1 MSTYKNV
8 NDNYTITCA
17 DGLGVFT
24 VNAANIRLNG
34 NITTTGSNTVV
45 YDFITV
51 AANNTGAITDMGLL
65 GQTGPTTFAGLRF
78 DTQANTWQISS
89 SVTSLGAPVAAYAN
103 ILTTSSSAVAAGSNT
118 QVQFNQ
124 GGVFGANANLTYDYA
139 NSQLTLNGYQVLGNT
154 ATPPNVANSV
164 ALYSNVVGSGGTGL
178 YFTSSSAHDELVS
191 KSKAI
196 VYGII
201 F

>member
-17 DGLGVFT
+17 NGLGIFT
-24 VNAANIRLNG
+24 VNAANIRFNG
-34 NITTTGSNTVV
+34 NITTTGSNTTI

-51 AANNTGAITDMGLL
+51 AANNTGSVKEMGLL
-65 GQTGPTTFAGLRF
+65 GQTGNTTFAGLQF
-78 DTQANTWQISS
+78 NVNTNSWQISP
-89 SVTSLGAPVAAYAN
+89 SVTVTGAPIVAYAN
-103 ILTTSSSAVAAGSNT
+103 ILTAASPAVAAGSDT
-118 QVQFNQ
+118 QLQFNQ
-124 GGVFGANANLTYDYA
+124 GGVFGASANLTYDYG
-139 NSQLTLNGYQVLGNT
+139 NSRLTLKGYQVLGNT

-178 YFTSSSAHDELVS
+178 YFTSTSAADELVS

-196 VYGII
+196 VYAII

>member
-17 DGLGVFT
+17 DGLGIFT
-24 VNAANIRLNG
+24 VNAANIRFNG
-34 NITTTGSNTVV
+34 NITTTGSNTTI

-51 AANNTGAITDMGLL
+51 AANNTGSVKEMGLL
-65 GQTGPTTFAGLRF
+65 GQTGNTTFAGLQF
-78 DTQANTWQISS
+78 NVNTNSWQISP
-89 SVTSLGAPVAAYAN
+89 SVTVTGAPIVAYAN
-103 ILTTSSSAVAAGSNT
+103 ILTAASPAVAAGSDT
-118 QVQFNQ
+118 QLQFNQ
-124 GGVFGANANLTYDYA
+124 GGVFGASANLTYDYG
-139 NSQLTLNGYQVLGNT
+139 NSRLTLEGYQVLGNT

-178 YFTSSSAHDELVS
+178 YFTSTSAADELVS

-196 VYGII
+196 VYAII

>member
-17 DGLGVFT
+17 DGLGIFT
-24 VNAANIRLNG
+24 VNAANIRFNG
-34 NITTTGSNTVV
+34 NITTTGSNTTI

-51 AANNTGAITDMGLL
+51 AANNTGSVKEMGLL
-65 GQTGPTTFAGLRF
+65 GQTGNTTFAGLQF
-78 DTQANTWQISS
+78 NVNTNSWQISP
-89 SVTSLGAPVAAYAN
+89 SVTVTGAPIVAYAN
-103 ILTTSSSAVAAGSNT
+103 ILTSSSPAVAAGSDT
-118 QVQFNQ
+118 QLQFNQ
-124 GGVFGANANLTYDYA
+124 GGVFGASANLTYDYS
-139 NSQLTLNGYQVLGNT
+139 NSRLTLNGYQVLGNT

-178 YFTSSSAHDELVS
+178 YFTSTSAADELVS

-196 VYGII
+196 VYAII

>member
-17 DGLGVFT
+17 DGLGIFT
-24 VNAANIRLNG
+24 VNAANIRFNG
-34 NITTTGSNTVV
+34 NITTTGSNTTI

-51 AANNTGAITDMGLL
+51 AANNTGSVKEMGLL
-65 GQTGPTTFAGLRF
+65 GQTGNTTFAGLQF
-78 DTQANTWQISS
+78 NVNTNSWQISP
-89 SVTSLGAPVAAYAN
+89 SVTVTGAPIVAYAN
-103 ILTTSSSAVAAGSNT
+103 ILTAASPAVAAGSDT
-118 QVQFNQ
+118 QLQFNQ
-124 GGVFGANANLTYDYA
+124 GGVFGASANLTYDYG
-139 NSQLTLNGYQVLGNT
+139 NSRLTLKGYQVLGNT

-164 ALYSNVVGSGGTGL
+164 VLYSNVVGSGGTGL
-178 YFTSSSAHDELVS
+178 YFTSTSAADELVS

-196 VYGII
+196 VYAII

>member
-17 DGLGVFT
+17 DGLGIFT
-24 VNAANIRLNG
+24 VNAANIRFNG
-34 NITTTGSNTVV
+34 NITTTGSNTTI

-51 AANNTGAITDMGLL
+51 AANNTGSVKEMGLL
-65 GQTGPTTFAGLRF
+65 GQTGNTTFAGLQF
-78 DTQANTWQISS
+78 NVNTNSWQISP
-89 SVTSLGAPVAAYAN
+89 SVTVTGAPIVAYAN
-103 ILTTSSSAVAAGSNT
+103 ILTAASPAVAAGSDT
-118 QVQFNQ
+118 QLQFNQ
-124 GGVFGANANLTYDYA
+124 GGVFGASANLTYDYG
-139 NSQLTLNGYQVLGNT
+139 NSRLTLKGYQVLGNT

-178 YFTSSSAHDELVS
+178 YFTSTSAADELVS

-196 VYGII
+196 VYAII